1 MGNRNDF
8 SYTIFITEKEI
19 DKAVQV
25 SNQFYQHVSKYPIME
40 RTIIKNGKS
49 IKYYANLLKF
59 AALMCKS
66 LELCEKEKDTFIT
79 FTAELFKQLPMVV
92 HDHDLR
98 NLGLMTKTEFTM
110 EFLHHGL
117 KENQN

>member
-66 LELCEKEKDTFIT
+66 LELCEKKRI
-79 FTAELFKQLPMVV
+79 LLSPLLQSYLNNY
-92 HDHDLR
+92 R
-98 NLGLMTKTEFTM
+98 W
-110 EFLHHGL
+110 
-117 KENQN
+117 